1 MDGWKEGGRQGERK
15 EGMTDRIAEGINMEE
30 WTGERKDG
38 RGLGMGRWMDERV
51 IGWIGV
57 RNCECIEGWM
67 DG

>member
-38 RGLGMGRWMDERV
+38 RGLGMGR
-51 IGWIGV
+51 
-57 RNCECIEGWM
+57 
-67 DG
+67 